1 MVFNLP
7 KSIQA
12 SVTLL
17 ENIHVILE
25 KTPSEDVSTDILPI
39 IYSGLESSTVQVQ
52 VRREGAGG
60 EGLKMKGR
68 QQVSLI

>member
-1 MVFNLP
+1 MFNVP

-39 IYSGLESSTVQVQ
+39 IYAGLESSTVQVQ
-52 VRREGAGG
+52 VSPAAGR
-60 EGLKMKGR
+60 GR
-68 QQVSLI
+68 